1 MNRKILVIDNS
12 DNGHHLEYIHHLYE
26 AATKIDDGTQ
36 YVFAVPETFSQ
47 RGKLLKWSNSPNVSF
62 YYLSSAKC
70 KVGIGLMSNIKRSLV
85 ARDVIKEIKPSDVV
99 FITLMAYVPFISFFI
114 PRNVKVSGIIYKV
127 YLYSWRDSKWLSRLK
142 QVICYSMMSKLSHY
156 RNLFVL
162 NDDSSTRILNRIWKT
177 EKFKY
182 LPDPLAIDVKLENLT
197 RPSDLPQEGS
207 KTIFLHAGG
216 MDYRKGTMMVFE
228 IISRLSQE
236 QREKMCFVFAGTVKD
251 TLREKFYDAYN
262 KLKNNCEIIV
272 YDEFCSYE
280 LLASLCKYS
289 DYLLLPY
296 KNTDMSS
303 GIIAYGAY
311 CGTPVIVPNG
321 GLLGKLVKR
330 HKMGI
335 GIKDNFV
342 DSFLLQV
349 DELCKDHQLSHSDYV
364 ETHTINAF
372 TNVLKNIS

>member
-12 DNGHHLEYIHHLYE
+12 DNGHHIEYIHHLHE

-36 YVFAVPETFSQ
+36 YVFAVPETFPQ
-47 RGKLLKWSNSPNVSF
+47 RGKLLEWSNSPNVSF
-62 YYLSSAKC
+62 YYLSSEKC
-70 KVGIGLMSNIKRSLV
+70 KVGNGLKSNIKRSLI

-142 QVICYSMMSKLSHY
+142 QVMCYSMMSKLSHY

-162 NDDSSTRILNRIWKT
+162 NDASSTRILNRIWKT
-177 EKFKY
+177 DNFKN

-216 MDYRKGTMMVFE
+216 MDYRKGTMTVFD
-228 IISRLSQE
+228 IISRLNHE
-236 QREKMCFVFAGTVKD
+236 QRKKMCFVFAGLVTD
-251 TLREKFYDAYN
+251 SLREKFYAAYN
-262 KLKNNCEIIV
+262 QFKDDCEIIV

-289 DYLLLPY
+289 DYLILPY

-311 CGTPVIVPNG
+311 CRTPVIVPNS

-330 HKMGI
+330 HKMGLSI
-335 GIKDNFV
+335 NGDFV
-342 DSFLLQV
+342 NTFLLQV
-349 DELCKDHQLSHSDYV
+349 DELCSEPKPFTSNYV
-364 ETHTINAF
+364 ETHTIDAF
-372 TNVLKNIS
+372 TNVMLK